1 MNNTDNNAACYTFEQ
16 LLQHTTIHKIVI
28 PRIQR
33 DYAQGRTD
41 ARTTR
46 IRENFI
52 SALCTALTT
61 EKKTINLDFVYGN
74 IDKDCT
80 LTLLDGQQR
89 LTTLFLLH
97 WYIAKK
103 NKKSDIEL
111 LKKFSYEIRP
121 STRDFCEKLLPFNP
135 FSTPEQDLSKKE
147 SKISYEITNQN
158 WFPLSWN
165 KDPSIASM
173 LTMLDEI
180 HNKFNNNQV
189 TWEDL
194 SRITFYLLPL
204 KDMGL
209 TDDLYIKM
217 NSRGKPLTDFEH
229 FKAELEK
236 QLSLLND
243 ISFADVANE
252 IKKKFDTTWTD
263 LLWEYRNSGKKT
275 EQDTIVDDEFLRYI
289 HFICDVISYKEGII
303 PDKHWNE
310 FDLLENFF
318 TVQENNNKEK
328 VKEHFET
335 LKKYFNC
342 WCEENLCEIKCTTPD
357 EFLSSFI
364 NKATNHE
371 ENKIIT
377 PYKNIFQECLANY
390 TVNFN
395 LPQFVFLYA
404 VTYYL
409 QHTEIG
415 YDNFV
420 RRIRIINNLIQNSD
434 NEITPKR
441 MKDIL
446 EQVEEILHT
455 GNVVKKDNTFNKY
468 QLAEEIHKLELLKK
482 HSEFSDALF
491 TMEDH
496 KLLYGQLSIL
506 FDFEEEI
513 TQKDIKTTKQFIE
526 QFEHTDNIIDCALM
540 AVGDYSQII
549 NYNWFHAHQFGTSDL
564 NTWRFLFHQRNAEQ
578 FKKTKNIV
586 LQLLKTIKDE
596 KKDKKEIDTITI
608 LKNIINEFI
617 TNCEIQKHYPF
628 NYYYIKYN
636 NDFNPKNKNGKMY
649 TFFEDEYTYIVLLGE
664 RINNSSYNPY
674 LKAACH
680 DVNDKIK
687 ISYTNEKCE
696 VINFNTC
703 NLTQTHISAIENYTH
718 NTKEQYVY
726 IIYYDDNKNTIKIPI
741 TINHDEKD
749 GIDTENRIDKLKKYI
764 ELILEYEQK
773 NQDAAGLKEYLE
785 TNFKE

>member
-1 MNNTDNNAACYTFEQ
+1 MSNTQTKYYTFEE
-16 LLQHTTIHKIVI
+16 LLKDNRINKIEI

-41 ARTTR
+41 EKATK
-46 IRENFI
+46 IRKKFV
-52 SALCTALTT
+52 SALHAALTKG
-61 EKKTINLDFVYGN
+61 ENLNLDFVYGN
-74 IDKDCT
+74 IDKNGT

-97 WYIAKK
+97 WYIAQKE
-103 NKKSDIEL
+103 NSDVEV

-121 STRDFCEKLLPFNP
+121 STRDFCAKLLEFNP
-135 FSTPEQDLSKKE
+135 FSSPEKDLSE
-147 SKISYEITNQN
+147 EHSEISYEITNQH
-158 WFPLSWN
+158 WFPLSW
-165 KDPSIASM
+165 KKEPSIVSM
-173 LTMLDEI
+173 LNMLDEI
-180 HNKFNNNQV
+180 HEQFKNSSV
-189 TWEDL
+189 TWENL
-194 SRITFYLLPL
+194 SKITFYFLPL
-204 KDMGL
+204 EDMGL

-229 FKAELEK
+229 FKAELDK
-236 QLSLLND
+236 QLSKIDNAND
-243 ISFADVANE
+243 FARR
-252 IKKKFDTTWTD
+252 IRLKFDRTWTD
-263 LLWEYRNSGKKT
+263 LLWQFRNSDTKT
-275 EQDTIVDDEFLRYI
+275 KNDDIVDDEFLRYI
-289 HFICDVISYKEGII
+289 HFICDVISYKNDDI
-303 PDKHWNE
+303 PDKKWNE
-310 FDLLENFF
+310 FDLLKNFF
-318 TVQENNNKEK
+318 TFQENNDKDTIKEN
-328 VKEHFET
+328 FET
-335 LKKYFNC
+335 LEKYFDC
-342 WCEENLCEIKCTTPD
+342 WCEDNLKKINDTFKTPND
-357 EFLSSFI
+357 FLSSFI
-364 NKATNHE
+364 NNTKEYQQHT
-371 ENKIIT
+371 IIT
-377 PYKNIFQECLANY
+377 QIGNNIFQECLAKY
-390 TVNFN
+390 TTNKFN
-395 LPQFVFLYA
+395 LKQFVFLYA

-409 QHTEIG
+409 QHHTEIG
-415 YDNFV
+415 YDNFI

-687 ISYTNEKCE
+687 ISYTNEKSE

-703 NLTQTHISAIENYTH
+703 NLTQTHIRAIENYTH